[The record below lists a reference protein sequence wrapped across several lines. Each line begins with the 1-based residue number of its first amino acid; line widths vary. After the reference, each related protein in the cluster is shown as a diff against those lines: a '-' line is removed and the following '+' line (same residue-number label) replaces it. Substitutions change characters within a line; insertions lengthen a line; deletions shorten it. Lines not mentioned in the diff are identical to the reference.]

1 MHPNLLNPRRLR
13 SGPSALEPL
22 EHSFSLRN
30 PPPLFSLRRKN
41 HKGTRF
47 ARGRKSKLNH
57 GDTESTEK
65 CKKKARFRLVVFKL
79 RVLCVSVVKTW
90 PEEAS

>member
-1 MHPNLLNPRRLR
+1 MHPNLLNFLNFLNLLR
-13 SGPSALEPL
+13 
-22 EHSFSLRN
+22 
-30 PPPLFSLRRKN
+30 SLRRKN

-65 CKKKARFRLVVFKL
+65 CKEKARFRLVVFKL
-79 RVLCVSVVKTW
+79 RVLCVSVVKNL
-90 PEEAS
+90 AGRGFVGMIHS